1 MSFGRIQRILAVLCA
16 ALILCL
22 SVTASQA
29 SDVFHN
35 PAEDSTS
42 HPVVDLLIL
51 RPLGAVSALVST
63 LVFVFPVTPI
73 VLITRPMD
81 IDKPFVHLVV
91 EPTRYVVVDRIGEH

>member
-1 MSFGRIQRILAVLCA
+1 MGFGRIQRVLAVLCA

-29 SDVFHN
+29 SDVFYN

-42 HPVVDLLIL
+42 HPVFDLMVL
-51 RPLGAVSALVST
+51 RPLGTVSALLST
-63 LVFVFPVTPI
+63 VIFIAPVAPI

-81 IDKPFVHLVV
+81 IDKPFVHMVV